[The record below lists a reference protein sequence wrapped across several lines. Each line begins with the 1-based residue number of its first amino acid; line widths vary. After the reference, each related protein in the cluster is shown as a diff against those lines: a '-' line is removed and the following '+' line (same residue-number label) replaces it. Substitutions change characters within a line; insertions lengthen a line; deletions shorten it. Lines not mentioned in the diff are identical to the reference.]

1 MTAQELYDKGF
12 ELRCG
17 GSYGEARDV
26 LQRVLEQEADH
37 ADAKWQLGLIKGF
50 EGDFESSVALLTQ
63 VVAGHPGHVS
73 ARYDLAMS
81 LMMLG
86 SEKEACGHF
95 REVLRLNPE
104 HEKAKQQIMFCQ

>member
-1 MTAQELYDKGF
+1 MASPMTVQELYDKGF
-12 ELRCG
+12 ELRCS
-17 GSYGEARDV
+17 GSYGEAQAV
-26 LQRVLEQEADH
+26 LQQVLEQDAEN

-50 EGDFESSVALLTQ
+50 EGDFDSSVVLLKQ

-86 SEKEACGHF
+86 SEEEACGHF
-95 REVLRLNPE
+95 REVLRQNP
-104 HEKAKQQIMFCQ
+104 